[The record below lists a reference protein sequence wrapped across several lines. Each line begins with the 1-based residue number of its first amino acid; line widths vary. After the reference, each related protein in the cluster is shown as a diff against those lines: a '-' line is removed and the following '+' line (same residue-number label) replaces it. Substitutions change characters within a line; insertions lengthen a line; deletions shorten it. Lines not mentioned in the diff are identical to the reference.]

1 MRRLEITALGLLA
14 CLVAAPGHAQTVE
27 EFYRTRNIDL
37 YIGFSPGGGFDLY
50 ARTVARF
57 MGNHIPGKPRIVPKQ
72 MVGAGSR
79 TATGYVYNVAP
90 KDGSV
95 LATADQ
101 SLPTQQA
108 IGDPT
113 VKFDAGKLIW
123 IGNPNADNNTLA
135 VWSTTGVKTIE
146 DAKRKEIAVGAT
158 GANTSAQYPQAMNT
172 ILGTKFKI
180 ITGYPGAPEINLAM
194 ERGELGGRGSNAWA
208 SWKMEKPDWLR
219 EHKINILVQI
229 GLTKAPDLPDVPLMM
244 DLATNAE
251 DHAALKLLSAAT
263 AIGRPLF
270 TTPGVP
276 ADRVAALRKAFD
288 DTMTDP
294 EFLADTQKTE
304 LPLNPISG
312 AALQK
317 IVEDILATPKPI
329 GDRLMAA
336 IEGRDVV
343 ELKGGVSEKPAP

>member
-1 MRRLEITALGLLA
+1 MKRVLAFASVAVASLLA
-14 CLVAAPGHAQTVE
+14 LPSVTRADPVAD
-27 EFYRTRNIDL
+27 FYRNRTIDL
-37 YIGFSPGGGFDLY
+37 YIGFSPGGGFDVY
-50 ARTVARF
+50 ARTVGRF

-113 VKFDAGKLIW
+113 VKFDSGKLIW

-135 VWSTTGVKTIE
+135 VWHTTGVTSIE
-146 DAKRKEIAVGAT
+146 QAKHKEIAVGAT

-208 SWKMEKPDWLR
+208 SWKIEKPDWLR

-229 GLTKAPDLPDVPLMM
+229 GLQKAPDLPDVPLMM
-244 DLATNAE
+244 DLATKAE
-251 DHAALKLLSAAT
+251 DRAALKLLSAAT

-276 ADRVAALRKAFD
+276 AERVAALRKAFD
-288 DTMTDP
+288 ETMQDP
-294 EFLADTQKTE
+294 DFLAAAKE
-304 LPLNPISG
+304 AGLPLNPVSG
-312 AALQK
+312 VALQR
-317 IVEDILATPKPI
+317 IVADILATPKPI

-336 IEGRDVV
+336 IEGRDVI
-343 ELKGGVSEKPAP
+343 ELPGAGKKE